1 MNGNAAPTQRPP
13 FGTTNMAGPPKQPQQ
28 PNYGA
33 PQEYGGMQQRRPS
46 GPHASVAAAPPQNGN
61 PFVGGQPRLHPR
73 PSPPPSSTAAGAGGH
88 PPPPVDDMRHL
99 SAAAANRQPQPP
111 QARGGGPPFHTT
123 QGGPPP
129 QGAAAGGNKPLP
141 PKGGGPPGGMRELRV
156 EDALIYLDDVKREF
170 GDRPT
175 IYNEFL
181 EIMKNFKSQEV
192 DTPGVIDRVSR
203 LFRGYNKLI
212 LGFNKF
218 LPDGYKISLQDLER
232 QDAERAALEA
242 RERQIAAAQG
252 GGGAAAQPQPQQQGS
267 SFGGGYQQ
275 QQARQSGP
283 PSGQSPPT
291 QQQQSYQQ
299 QAQQRGPPAAA
310 HPPQGRHPGGPS
322 MAQQQQQRQQ
332 QPQRHMPPQ
341 QAPPPAQQQ
350 QQHQAVEF
358 DHAISYVTNI
368 KKRFANDPGTYH
380 AFLEILHTY
389 QKEQRGIKEVLEQVA
404 ALFADHPDLL
414 KEFTFFLPD
423 AVQEQAKERLHRAAA
438 ESESRMAAQARGET
452 YEPGS
457 SSSRHV
463 MSPGYGG
470 MRVETGRLALQ
481 QAQASSSGGQKFIDM
496 TGQVCF
502 YGRKW
507 LSPWMS
513 HFSHMYAVALESHY
527 REESLLLLANAPWVQ
542 ELPEADGVKPSR
554 RSLTRMCTIPLSRGN
569 SSMLHEKL

>member
-1 MNGNAAPTQRPP
+1 MLPQKPTPQGNGQMQGGSLNNESMLNRASSTGVEGPPGSLPRSMNHQPNGNGPPSAATRPHPQSFGASLGAPPRAAP
-13 FGTTNMAGPPKQPQQ
+13 GPKPSYPQDF
-28 PNYGA
+28 
-33 PQEYGGMQQRRPS
+33 QRRPVTS
-46 GPHASVAAAPPQNGN
+46 GGPASRPSSNGPPPQNGN
-61 PFVGGQPRLHPR
+61 PYADALRQAP
-73 PSPPPSSTAAGAGGH
+73 
-88 PPPPVDDMRHL
+88 
-99 SAAAANRQPQPP
+99 QPQRGPPGPNLPP
-111 QARGGGPPFHTT
+111 QPTA
-123 QGGPPP
+123 GGPPP
-129 QGAAAGGNKPLP
+129 QMAPQEEMRMNPMPQAVAANRPPPQPHVQQPPPSQQQPPRPYHPSQGPLGPATAAAANP
-141 PKGGGPPGGMRELRV
+141 PTPQGPPGGMRELRV

-170 GDRPT
+170 GDRPR

-232 QDAERAALEA
+232 QDAERAA
-242 RERQIAAAQG
+242 RERQLAAQQNGAQAQVSYFPGQSRGPGQQSQSAHLQEAG
-252 GGGAAAQPQPQQQGS
+252 GMPGPSGS
-267 SFGGGYQQ
+267 SPTQAYQKRP
-275 QQARQSGP
+275 AGP
-283 PSGQSPPT
+283 PQ
-291 QQQQSYQQ
+291 
-299 QAQQRGPPAAA
+299 A
-310 HPPQGRHPGGPS
+310 HPQGAQVGRPAGHPAQGVPPP
-322 MAQQQQQRQQ
+322 MQQAQQQQQPMGQHIPPRQ
-332 QPQRHMPPQ
+332 PPQ
-341 QAPPPAQQQ
+341 PLQQQQ

-438 ESESRMAAQARGET
+438 ESESRMAAQRAG
-452 YEPGS
+452 GDNGMFDAG
-457 SSSRHV
+457 SRHI

-481 QAQASSSGGQKFIDM
+481 QAQASAGGQKFIDM
-496 TGQVCF
+496 TGQV
-502 YGRKW
+502 
-507 LSPWMS
+507 S
-513 HFSHMYAVALESHY
+513 
-527 REESLLLLANAPWVQ
+527 
-542 ELPEADGVKPSR
+542 
-554 RSLTRMCTIPLSRGN
+554 
-569 SSMLHEKL
+569 

>member
-1 MNGNAAPTQRPP
+1 MQGASTNNPGQPMLNRQTPVGGEGHAGSMQRSMSHQPNGNGATARPP
-13 FGTTNMAGPPKQPQQ
+13 HAFGASMGAPRPAQGPPKPSYAPQDYNMQRRTSGPHPQAPQGHPQPSQQSSNPFAGPPRQ
-28 PNYGA
+28 
-33 PQEYGGMQQRRPS
+33 
-46 GPHASVAAAPPQNGN
+46 GP
-61 PFVGGQPRLHPR
+61 PR
-73 PSPPPSSTAAGAGGH
+73 PSPPPSGGAQMA
-88 PPPPVDDMRHL
+88 PQEDMRMNPMQ
-99 SAAAANRQPQPP
+99 AAANRPPQQQQHASQQQQARAQFHPNQGPP
-111 QARGGGPPFHTT
+111 QAASKP
-123 QGGPPP
+123 PPP
-129 QGAAAGGNKPLP
+129 Q
-141 PKGGGPPGGMRELRV
+141 GPPGGMRELRV

-170 GDRPT
+170 GDRPR

-232 QDAERAALEA
+232 LDAQRAAQEA
-242 RERQIAAAQG
+242 RERQMQG
-252 GGGAAAQPQPQQQGS
+252 GGAQQGS
-267 SFGGGYQQ
+267 YFAGGP

-283 PSGQSPPT
+283 GGMAQQSQQGHGMQGSGSSGSPPNQQVAAQSFQQKRPPGGPQGHPQGAQVVRPAGHPAQVSAPPLQQT
-291 QQQQSYQQ
+291 QQQ
-299 QAQQRGPPAAA
+299 
-310 HPPQGRHPGGPS
+310 
-322 MAQQQQQRQQ
+322 
-332 QPQRHMPPQ
+332 QRHMPPQ
-341 QAPPPAQQQ
+341 QPPPVQQ

-438 ESESRMAAQARGET
+438 DSEARMAAQARGEV
-452 YEPGS
+452 YEGGS
-457 SSSRHV
+457 RQI

-481 QAQASSSGGQKFIDM
+481 QAQASSGGQKFIDM
-496 TGQVCF
+496 TGQV
-502 YGRKW
+502 
-507 LSPWMS
+507 S
-513 HFSHMYAVALESHY
+513 
-527 REESLLLLANAPWVQ
+527 
-542 ELPEADGVKPSR
+542 
-554 RSLTRMCTIPLSRGN
+554 
-569 SSMLHEKL
+569 